1 MNQKKTHFGRTNIL
15 HSISRT
21 CSILE
26 PRYLMSLSLVFA
38 TFCTWESLISRY
50 WQDFWT
56 LNLSFCSVFATFPTL
71 NLDFI
76 SCSILEHVQ
85 SQISYLQGTCSIPKK
100 RQASTTQP
108 VSCWNVGHKN
118 DSPLVVWSWKQVFVK
133 HFGTWICRIV
143 MLSWIVDWCW
153 RSRVELKKCWRGRAG
168 CGAHGVEPHV
178 VGVIFFSCFF
188 SLRWLL
194 EAGISGTFCHL
205 NLSRNMCEFN
215 FHLAWYLHVLDFKL
229 FIWHGACSISHFPWY
244 LQHFEI

>member
-1 MNQKKTHFGRTNIL
+1 MLHSMTRNATTSKTKKPFKTFWVWSDTLSPFPAKKLRRHSSQTTPHRAFRPEKPQPFSWRGSNKLLLRSNNSNRPTKNTKIVWIKKKTHFGRTNIV
-15 HSISRT
+15 HGISRT

-100 RQASTTQP
+100 MP
-108 VSCWNVGHKN
+108 
-118 DSPLVVWSWKQVFVK
+118 
-133 HFGTWICRIV
+133 
-143 MLSWIVDWCW
+143 
-153 RSRVELKKCWRGRAG
+153 
-168 CGAHGVEPHV
+168 GVQ
-178 VGVIFFSCFF
+178 
-188 SLRWLL
+188 
-194 EAGISGTFCHL
+194 
-205 NLSRNMCEFN
+205 
-215 FHLAWYLHVLDFKL
+215 LAWWLHHMRHNLLAVGMLDTKTTLHWLCEVESRYLWNILALESVLL
-229 FIWHGACSISHFPWY
+229 WCCHGLLIGVGGPG
-244 LQHFEI
+244 LN